1 MNEKVMSLVPNKPD
15 AEVAQEYKQRAMEL
29 YKPMLELLNEAHKN
43 GFVINIQAGVTPMGI
58 QITNLQVLKS
68 F

>member
-1 MNEKVMSLVPNKPD
+1 MNENVTKLITTKPD
-15 AEVAQEYKQRAMEL
+15 AELAQEYKTRAVECH
-29 YKPMLELLNEAHKN
+29 KPLLELLNEAHRN
-43 GFVINIQAGVTPMGI
+43 GFIINLQCGPTPMGI